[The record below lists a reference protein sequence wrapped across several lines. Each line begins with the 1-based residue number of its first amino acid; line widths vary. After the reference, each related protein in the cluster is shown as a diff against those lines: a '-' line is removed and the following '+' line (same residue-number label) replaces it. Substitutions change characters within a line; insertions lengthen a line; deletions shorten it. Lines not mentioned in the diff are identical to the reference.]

1 MGDKTS
7 LSRSCAERV
16 LSLDSLPACE
26 LGREFS
32 AFRGCANST
41 SRSSL
46 LSFSSKRKKLN
57 SQLVPK
63 LLEPEQEDG
72 ETVTVAYVDDGENL
86 ITNVDDVE
94 SLTVADVDD
103 GENLTIADVDE
114 AEIAEE
120 IVVTVDVTTS
130 NEDVT
135 HTSDSLNDSLA
146 TIQTT
151 VTVPGGHVVTEDI
164 TESDRPSSAF
174 VFKDS
179 NFVHSSKGIAGNKRT
194 RVWKNLKQIVAAE
207 RALQWGP
214 DDVTYGSIDA
224 PPSFRPAKKYSDIS
238 GLEAKYTDPR
248 TKMRYANSD
257 EYRRVHLLPNDIIT
271 GCLQL
276 RKANTLMP

>member
-1 MGDKTS
+1 MAS
-7 LSRSCAERV
+7 NRR
-16 LSLDSLPACE
+16 
-26 LGREFS
+26 
-32 AFRGCANST
+32 T
-41 SRSSL
+41 SRSRSSP
-46 LSFSSKRKKLN
+46 SFSSKRKKLN
-57 SQLVPK
+57 SPLVPK

-72 ETVTVAYVDDGENL
+72 ETVTVADVDDGENLTVADVDDGENLL

-103 GENLTIADVDE
+103 GENLTIADVDDGE
-114 AEIAEE
+114 NLTIADVDESEIAEE

-151 VTVPGGHVVTEDI
+151 VTVPGGQVVTEDT

>member
-1 MGDKTS
+1 MQERATKIKESDAIVLLPSEYNSVIPPALTNMLCHFSPS
-7 LSRSCAERV
+7 LFTCKPSGIVTYSLGVFGGMRVTMQLRV
-16 LSLDSLPACE
+16 LHGMFKHWQHFLYTRVCS
-26 LGREFS
+26 
-32 AFRGCANST
+32 
-41 SRSSL
+41 
-46 LSFSSKRKKLN
+46 
-57 SQLVPK
+57 V
-63 LLEPEQEDG
+63 
-72 ETVTVAYVDDGENL
+72 
-86 ITNVDDVE
+86 
-94 SLTVADVDD
+94 VADVDD

-151 VTVPGGHVVTEDI
+151 VTVPGGQVVTEDI